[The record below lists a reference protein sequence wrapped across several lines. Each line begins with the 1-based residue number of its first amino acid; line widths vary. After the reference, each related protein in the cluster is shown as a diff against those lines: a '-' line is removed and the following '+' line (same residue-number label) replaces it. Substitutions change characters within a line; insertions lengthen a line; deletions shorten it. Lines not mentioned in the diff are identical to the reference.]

1 MGTTDVL
8 QQLFSRLTA
17 YPVWEIALELGI
29 IWLLAWMIWRFVEG
43 TRAAGALKG
52 ILLILLGFLLLRLLA
67 PAGSFERL
75 SFLGDRFLGF
85 AAIALVIVFQPEI
98 RRAMIRI
105 GETPFFSPQ
114 GSNVEPVIAS
124 VVKASEFLSK
134 NRFGALI
141 AIEGRVGL
149 RELIERA
156 TPINADVSAEL
167 LQAIFWPNSPLH
179 DMGVVIRGTS
189 IMAAGVQFPLAE
201 PADMPD
207 KRLGTRHRAALG
219 LARVT
224 DTIVIVVSEETGAI
238 SLAHH
243 GKLQRWLTTETLQDE
258 LYRRLSNIA
267 DSSLNGDAPNA
278 ETSVEEQV

>member
-1 MGTTDVL
+1 VGTTDIL
-8 QQLFSRLTA
+8 RQLFSRLTA
-17 YPVWEIALELGI
+17 YPVWEIALELAI

-52 ILLILLGFLLLRLLA
+52 ILLILLGFLLLRLLV
-67 PAGSFERL
+67 PTGSFERL

-85 AAIALVIVFQPEI
+85 VALALVIVFQPEI

-105 GETPFFSPQ
+105 GEAPIFSQ
-114 GSNVEPVIAS
+114 TSADVEPVIAS
-124 VVKASEFLSK
+124 VVKACEFLSK

-179 DMGVVIRGTS
+179 DMGVVVRGS
-189 IMAAGVQFPLAE
+189 YILAAGVQFPLAE

-238 SLAHH
+238 SMAHH
-243 GKLQRWLTTETLQDE
+243 GRLQRWLTIEGLQSE
-258 LYRRLSNIA
+258 LHRRLSRIGQA
-267 DSSLNGDAPNA
+267 VLIDEELPEDA
-278 ETSVEEQV
+278 EQEASA